1 MSRTIWVGAVAYDPK
16 VVTIWEGM
24 RRYFHEEAHL
34 PVEVVL
40 FQSYETQVD
49 ALLAAPGDP
58 APRIDIAWNTN
69 LAYLQAE
76 AWSGQ
81 SCRPIAMRD
90 TDLGWMTKIV
100 AVSGGPVA
108 ALADLRNRTLALG
121 SRDSGHAAILPV
133 HFLEREGLVEGRD
146 YRTLRFN
153 SDLGKHGDT
162 GASEV
167 EVVRAVLDG
176 RADAGAIG
184 SPFWKTVRSERLVPE
199 GALTEIWT
207 SPPYNHCMFTARPDL
222 DPALERRFARALS
235 EMNYDNPSHR
245 AVLEAEGLRRWVAP
259 QLDGYDSL
267 REASAAAGVPQA
279 QLKIVASRRRCS
291 LSRSNARRTA
301 AKASA
306 SGKMSGVTSRSASS
320 APTGCQ

>member
-24 RRYFHEEAHL
+24 RRYFHEEARL

-40 FQSYETQVD
+40 FQSYEQQVG
-49 ALLAAPGDP
+49 ALLSAPGDP

-69 LAYLQAE
+69 LAFLQAD
-76 AWSGQ
+76 AWSDH

-108 ALADLRNRTLALG
+108 ALSDLRNRTLALG

-133 HFLEREGLVEGRD
+133 HFLGHEGLIEGQD
-146 YRTLRFN
+146 YSTLRFN

-184 SPFWKTVRSERLVPE
+184 SPFWKTVVSERLVPE

-207 SPPYNHCMFTARPDL
+207 SPAYNHCMFTARPDF
-222 DPALERRFARALS
+222 DPELERKFARALS

-259 QLDGYDSL
+259 QLDGYTSL
-267 REASAAAGVPQA
+267 REAS
-279 QLKIVASRRRCS
+279 RRQGF
-291 LSRSNARRTA
+291 LRRN
-301 AKASA
+301 
-306 SGKMSGVTSRSASS
+306 
-320 APTGCQ
+320 

>member
-34 PVEVVL
+34 PVEIVL
-40 FQSYETQVD
+40 FQSYETQVE
-49 ALLAAPGDP
+49 ALLSAPGDP
-58 APRIDIAWNTN
+58 VPRIDIAWNTN
-69 LAYLQAE
+69 LAFLQAQ
-76 AWSGQ
+76 AWSGR

-100 AVSGGPVA
+100 APTGGAVTG
-108 ALADLRNRTLALG
+108 LADLKQRTLALG

-133 HFLEREGLVEGRD
+133 HFLEREGLAEGKD

-162 GASEV
+162 GRSEID
-167 EVVRAVLDG
+167 VVRAVLDG

-184 SPFWKTVRSERLVPE
+184 SPFWKTVREERLVPE

-207 SPPYNHCMFTARPDL
+207 SPPYNHCMFTARPDF
-222 DPALERRFARALS
+222 DPALEQKFAGALS
-235 EMNYDNPSHR
+235 EMNYDNPTHR
-245 AVLEAEGLRRWVAP
+245 AVLEAEGLRRWVEP
-259 QLDGYDSL
+259 ELGGYHSL
-267 REASAAAGVPQA
+267 REASEQQGFF
-279 QLKIVASRRRCS
+279 K
-291 LSRSNARRTA
+291 RS
-301 AKASA
+301 
-306 SGKMSGVTSRSASS
+306 
-320 APTGCQ
+320 